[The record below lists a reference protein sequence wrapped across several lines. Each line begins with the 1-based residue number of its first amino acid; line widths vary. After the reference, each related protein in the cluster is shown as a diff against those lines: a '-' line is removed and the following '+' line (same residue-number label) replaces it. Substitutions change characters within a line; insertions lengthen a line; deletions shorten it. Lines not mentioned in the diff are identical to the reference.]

1 MKVKRAMVLQKNN
14 ELCQEFYFCHPKS
27 KLKLNNIYNFSYTGS
42 QLWDLFCTEA
52 EQLENSY
59 NVSVRLM
66 LGLPLNTHR
75 YLVQPLANG
84 VHVKQVFAK
93 RFLQFCEKLKNC
105 QKVVIKDTFE
115 KIKSNVKTTTGK
127 NLAELGLL
135 LNKPAGELSP
145 CDASLIEFAK
155 ISDENK
161 YRVNFIEELLNVKH
175 GRLEVDGFLD
185 SELQQIVDFLCTS

>member
-1 MKVKRAMVLQKNN
+1 M
-14 ELCQEFYFCHPKS
+14 
-27 KLKLNNIYNFSYTGS
+27 
-42 QLWDLFCTEA
+42 
-52 EQLENSY
+52 
-59 NVSVRLM
+59 
-66 LGLPLNTHR
+66 
-75 YLVQPLANG
+75 
-84 VHVKQVFAK
+84 
-93 RFLQFCEKLKNC
+93 
-105 QKVVIKDTFE
+105 
-115 KIKSNVKTTTGK
+115 KTTTVK